1 MKKNKMKAGKVDFRD
16 VKETVKTVVRE
27 ISNNDPNW
35 NWKVDVLKNEIRV
48 WWEYLQYC
56 DTEDSHFTI
65 KMSDR
70 VAECGVDTD
79 FMAARNE
86 HYEYMTGRIIG
97 IDECWQ
103 DGDLN
108 TCVAE
113 LLREIAMIAHS
124 EY

>member
-1 MKKNKMKAGKVDFRD
+1 MGKNKMKVGKVDFRD
-16 VKETVKTVVRE
+16 VKETAKTVVRE
-27 ISNNDPNW
+27 ISNNDQNW

-70 VAECGVDTD
+70 VAECRATD
-79 FMAARNE
+79 FMVARNE
-86 HYEYMTGRIIG
+86 HDEYMTGRIIG

-113 LLREIAMIAHS
+113 LPKTQ
-124 EY
+124 